1 MRNWLHADDTATA
14 VMAIIDSGK
23 TNEIYNI
30 AGGFEQTNSDTV
42 RKIIKAFYGTDDN
55 WKQHIDMSYSR
66 EGQDVRYALD
76 DSKLRAINWG
86 PQHYFDEEISSIVR
100 HYKEKFI
107 W

>member
-1 MRNWLHADDTATA
+1 
-14 VMAIIDSGK
+14 MAIIDSGK

-42 RKIIKAFYGTDDN
+42 RKIIKSFYGTDDN
-55 WKQHIDMSYSR
+55 WEQYIDMSYSR

-76 DSKLRAINWG
+76 DSKLRAINWT
-86 PQHYFDEEISSIVR
+86 PQRYFDEEIDSIVR